1 MKQEDI
7 IKLYICLNFPN
18 RDMKFEYLITKA
30 ELNPKKL
37 FLIDAFGAIL
47 SAFLLGVV
55 LVKFEEIFGIPTS
68 VLYFLA
74 TIPILFVIYDVFC
87 YQKHLKIGLLLKG
100 VAVLNILYCC
110 ISIGLIS
117 YHFSTITILGW
128 TYIIV
133 ESILVSCLA
142 MIEFRVG
149 KRII

>member
-1 MKQEDI
+1 
-7 IKLYICLNFPN
+7 
-18 RDMKFEYLITKA
+18 MKFEYLITKA

-37 FLIDAFGAIL
+37 FLIDAFGGIL

-128 TYIIV
+128 TYIYSKV
-133 ESILVSCLA
+133 YL
-142 MIEFRVG
+142 
-149 KRII
+149 

>member
-1 MKQEDI
+1 
-7 IKLYICLNFPN
+7 
-18 RDMKFEYLITKA
+18 MKFEDLITKA

-37 FLIDAFGAIL
+37 FLIDGFGAIL

-74 TIPILFVIYDVFC
+74 TIPIFFVIYDVFC

-100 VAVLNILYCC
+100 IAVLNILYCC

-117 YHFSTITILGW
+117 CHFSSITILGW

-133 ESILVSCLA
+133 EIILVSFLA

>member
-1 MKQEDI
+1 
-7 IKLYICLNFPN
+7 
-18 RDMKFEYLITKA
+18 MKFEDLITKA

-37 FLIDAFGAIL
+37 FLIDGFGAIL

-55 LVKFEEIFGIPTS
+55 LVKFEELFGIPTS

-74 TIPILFVIYDVFC
+74 TIPIFFVIYDVFC

-100 VAVLNILYCC
+100 IAVLNMLYCC
-110 ISIGLIS
+110 VSIGLIS
-117 YHFSTITILGW
+117 YHFSSITILGW
-128 TYIIV
+128 TYVIV
-133 ESILVSCLA
+133 EIILVSFLA

>member
-1 MKQEDI
+1 
-7 IKLYICLNFPN
+7 
-18 RDMKFEYLITKA
+18 MKFEDLITKA

-37 FLIDAFGAIL
+37 FLIDGFGAIL

-74 TIPILFVIYDVFC
+74 TIPIFFVIYDVFC

-100 VAVLNILYCC
+100 IAALNILYCC

-117 YHFSTITILGW
+117 CHFSSITILGW

-133 ESILVSCLA
+133 EIILVSFLA

>member
-1 MKQEDI
+1 
-7 IKLYICLNFPN
+7 
-18 RDMKFEYLITKA
+18 MKFKDVITKA

-37 FLIDAFGAIL
+37 FLIDGFGAIL

-74 TIPILFVIYDVFC
+74 TIPIFFVIYDVFC

-100 VAVLNILYCC
+100 IAVLNILYCC

-117 YHFSTITILGW
+117 CHFSSITILGW

-133 ESILVSCLA
+133 EIILVSFLA

-149 KRII
+149 RKIIKTEKNMIREERMFK

>member
-1 MKQEDI
+1 
-7 IKLYICLNFPN
+7 
-18 RDMKFEYLITKA
+18 MKFEDLITKA

-37 FLIDAFGAIL
+37 FLIDGFGAIL

-55 LVKFEEIFGIPTS
+55 LVKFEELFGIPTS

-74 TIPILFVIYDVFC
+74 TIPIFFVIYDVFC

-100 VAVLNILYCC
+100 IAVLNILYCC

-117 YHFSTITILGW
+117 YHFSSITILGW

-133 ESILVSCLA
+133 EIILVSFLA

>member
-1 MKQEDI
+1 M
-7 IKLYICLNFPN
+7 
-18 RDMKFEYLITKA
+18 
-30 ELNPKKL
+30 NPKKL
-37 FLIDAFGAIL
+37 FLIDGFGAIV

-74 TIPILFVIYDVFC
+74 TIPIFFVIYDVFC

-100 VAVLNILYCC
+100 IAVLNILYCC

-117 YHFSTITILGW
+117 YHFSSITILGW

-133 ESILVSCLA
+133 EIILVSFLA

>member
-1 MKQEDI
+1 
-7 IKLYICLNFPN
+7 
-18 RDMKFEYLITKA
+18 MKFEDLITKA

-37 FLIDAFGAIL
+37 FLIDGFGAIL

-74 TIPILFVIYDVFC
+74 TIPIFFVIYDVFC

-100 VAVLNILYCC
+100 IAVLNMLYCC
-110 ISIGLIS
+110 VSIGLIS
-117 YHFSTITILGW
+117 YHFSSITILGW
-128 TYIIV
+128 TYVIV
-133 ESILVSCLA
+133 EIILVSFLA

>member
-1 MKQEDI
+1 
-7 IKLYICLNFPN
+7 
-18 RDMKFEYLITKA
+18 MKFEDLITKA

-37 FLIDAFGAIL
+37 FLIDGFGAIL

-74 TIPILFVIYDVFC
+74 TIPIFFVIYDVFC

-100 VAVLNILYCC
+100 IAVLNILYCC
-110 ISIGLIS
+110 VSIGLIS
-117 YHFSTITILGW
+117 YHFSSITILGW
-128 TYIIV
+128 TYVIV
-133 ESILVSCLA
+133 EIILVSFLA